1 MQKSKY
7 SVFIVDDE
15 KLIRMGLRQLIDWD
29 ACGFSVC
36 GEAANGKDAIP
47 EIMSKEVDLVL
58 TDIKMPGINGI
69 ELAKIIARERP
80 DCYVIIMTGFGELSY
95 AKEAIKANVFDFLQK
110 PVDPEELE
118 ATVCRLY
125 DILQSRSIPYP
136 FEEENKLILAITS
149 SNGDMAMN
157 TLDNVIKKISASH
170 ITEDK
175 QVLLYRKLLET
186 ATKKYSE
193 ICPARLYIEPPT
205 ISDECTAE
213 LAAEMIKEYFMDI
226 FYSEKSISANALVEK
241 IKLFLQNNY
250 KNDITLSTLA
260 NEFYSNPTYISRIFK
275 QYTGVGYRTYLINIR
290 INYAKQLLATTN
302 YSVLQISE
310 MIGFGNPT
318 NFGRAFREATG
329 VQPIEYRNE
338 NRK

>member
-1 MQKSKY
+1 MRKSKY

-15 KLIRMGLRQLIDWD
+15 KLIRMGLRQLIDWN
-29 ACGFSVC
+29 ACGFTVC
-36 GEAANGKDAIP
+36 GEAANGRDAIP
-47 EIMSKEVDLVL
+47 EIMSKEIDLVL
-58 TDIKMPGINGI
+58 TDIKMPGISGL

-80 DCYVIIMTGFGELSY
+80 GCYVIIMTGFGELSY

-118 ATVCRLY
+118 ASVRRLY
-125 DILQSRSIPYP
+125 GILQSRSIPYP
-136 FEEENKLILAITS
+136 FDEENKLISAIVS
-149 SNGDMAMN
+149 SNGDMAISA
-157 TLDNVIKKISASH
+157 LDAVVKKISASH

-175 QVLLYRKLLET
+175 QVMLYKKLLKSAAE
-186 ATKKYSE
+186 KYSE
-193 ICPARLYIEPPT
+193 ICPARLYVEPPV
-205 ISDECTAE
+205 ISDDCTAE
-213 LAAEMIKEYFMDI
+213 LAAEMLKKYFMDI
-226 FYSEKSISANALVEK
+226 FYGEKSVSANVLVEK

-250 KNDITLSTLA
+250 KTDITLSTLA

-290 INYAKQLLATTN
+290 IKYAKQLLVTTN

-310 MIGFGNPT
+310 MIGFGNST
-318 NFGRAFREATG
+318 NFGRAFKEATG
-329 VQPIEYRNE
+329 VQPMEYRNE